1 MFDRR
6 DVDDYL
12 STGTA
17 TTTASGFSNPNDGT
31 SFAEVMKKYAEFG
44 IRYESG
50 DGLGN
55 IYYNNQLVKTFIDK
69 NKQGDVFTLSSED
82 GGEIVVHTVYDK
94 KGNLTGV
101 EIE

>member
-1 MFDRR
+1 M
-6 DVDDYL
+6 
-12 STGTA
+12 
-17 TTTASGFSNPNDGT
+17 
-31 SFAEVMKKYAEFG
+31 
-44 IRYESG
+44 
-50 DGLGN
+50 GN